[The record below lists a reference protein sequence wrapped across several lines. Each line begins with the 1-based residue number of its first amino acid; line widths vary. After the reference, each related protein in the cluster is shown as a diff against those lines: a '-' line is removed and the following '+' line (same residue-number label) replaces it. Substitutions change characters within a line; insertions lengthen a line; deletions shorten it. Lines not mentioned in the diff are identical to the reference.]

1 MGFGSP
7 RPAFNLAGPINPPG
21 SVASA
26 NRQFPTGQ
34 RLDITETSMDS
45 ICCPVCDWHLEDK
58 KHLICGTGEN
68 AMRSFRLRLILAL
81 VACVT
86 AVSVASTYFEVLAHK
101 HFLRQ
106 DLEQRSRWIGV
117 SLQPYLEQAL
127 AGGSNSALPELLS
140 KSRAE
145 TGVLALAVFDASG
158 NPIASSG
165 SSEAIESFTHAPIE
179 KSFRK
184 GAEVSAFGHGDTTQ
198 WLEQVY
204 PLHNGNE
211 LVGALVVATDAG
223 YIRSQSY
230 DVWRR
235 SFWRIVAL
243 VVLITGVTLLM
254 VRWFLMRPMTRV
266 AERLRRLRIGHGDEP
281 ADDRELSMFTPLAR
295 EVETMAESLVA
306 ARAAAESEARLRV
319 AGESLWTAERLAVH
333 MRERTGSSRIFVVS
347 NREPYMHVRQGRETV
362 CVVPP
367 SGLVTAIEPVLRACD
382 GVWVASGSGNADA
395 ANVDEFDR
403 LRVPP
408 DDPRYTLRRVWL
420 SEEEEKRYYDGFAN
434 EGLWPLCHI
443 AHTRPIFRPGDWEC
457 YRRINERFA
466 AAVLEEMEGSP
477 EPIVFV
483 QDYHFALLPR
493 LLKAAR
499 PDARVAIFWHI
510 PWPNPEAFGICP
522 WQAELLDGLLGAD
535 LIGFHIPLHCN
546 NFLSTVDRVIESRTD
561 REHMT
566 VSRHGHITTVRPYP
580 VSVAFDGSTEAA
592 RAPALDP
599 REEEKQREFARSQL
613 LREFGVRADRLAVGV
628 DRLDYTKGIV
638 ERLLAVEHLIE
649 EHPWWW
655 ERLTMVQVAA
665 PSRTRIPAYD
675 DLHRRV
681 NEEVERINRRFQ
693 TPHWK
698 PIVLIE
704 RHCNHQEVDRWY
716 RAADLCLVT
725 SLHDGMNLVAKEYV
739 AARDDDDGVLVLS
752 KFTGAAVE
760 LGDALLVNPYD
771 TAEVAEAMN
780 RGLNMDREERRL
792 RMQHMRRQV
801 MEHNIYRWAA
811 NVLGAVREIRL
822 ERAGNVQEPVAPVSV
837 GARQRAGQRKFA

>member
-1 MGFGSP
+1 M
-7 RPAFNLAGPINPPG
+7 
-21 SVASA
+21 
-26 NRQFPTGQ
+26 
-34 RLDITETSMDS
+34 
-45 ICCPVCDWHLEDK
+45 H
-58 KHLICGTGEN
+58 
-68 AMRSFRLRLILAL
+68 SFRLRLILAL

-106 DLEQRSRWIGV
+106 DLEQRSTWIGL
-117 SLQPYLEQAL
+117 SLQPVVEQAL
-127 AGGSNSALPELLS
+127 ADGNSEALPAIL
-140 KSRAE
+140 SRARTE
-145 TGVLALAVFDASG
+145 TGVLALTVFDTTGKAT
-158 NPIASSG
+158 ASSG
-165 SSEAIESFTHAPIE
+165 SPEVVESLAQAPIE
-179 KSFRK
+179 KSLRK
-184 GAEVSAFGHGDTTQ
+184 GAEVNVFSGLGNRQ
-198 WLEQVY
+198 WLEEVF

-211 LVGALVVATDAG
+211 PVGTLVVATDSS
-223 YIRSQSY
+223 YIRSQTM

-243 VVLITGVTLLM
+243 VILITGVTFLM
-254 VRWFLMRPMTRV
+254 VRWFLMRPMLRV
-266 AERLRRLRIGHGDEP
+266 AERLRRLRIGDESP
-281 ADDRELSMFTPLAR
+281 DTGSKELNIFTPLAR
-295 EVETMAESLVA
+295 EVETLAESLVA
-306 ARAAAESEARLRV
+306 ARAAAEAEARLRV

-333 MRERTGSSRIFVVS
+333 MRERTGTSRIFVVS

-395 ANVDEFDR
+395 ANVDDFDR

-457 YRRINERFA
+457 YKRINERFA

-477 EPIVFV
+477 DPIVFV
-483 QDYHFALLPR
+483 QDYHFALLPQ
-493 LLKAAR
+493 LVKAAR

-546 NFLSTVDRVIESRTD
+546 NFLSTVDRVFEARTD

-566 VSRHGHITTVRPYP
+566 VSRHGHITGVRPYP
-580 VSVAFDGSTEAA
+580 VSVAFDGSSDSAKA
-592 RAPALDP
+592 VLDP
-599 REEEKQREFARSQL
+599 AEAEKEREFARDQL
-613 LREFGVRADRLAVGV
+613 LREFGVRADHLAVGV
-628 DRLDYTKGIV
+628 DRLDYTKGII
-638 ERLLAVEHLIE
+638 ERLLALEHLIE

-655 ERLTMVQVAA
+655 EKLTMVQIAA

-675 DLHRRV
+675 ELHRRV

-693 TPHWK
+693 TPRWK
-698 PIVLIE
+698 PIILIE
-704 RHCNHQEVDRWY
+704 RQCNHQEVDRWY
-716 RAADLCLVT
+716 RVAELCLVT

-739 AARDDDDGVLVLS
+739 AARDDEDGVLILS
-752 KFTGAAVE
+752 RFTGAAVE
-760 LGDALLVNPYD
+760 LGDALIVNPYD
-771 TAEVAEAMN
+771 IAGVAEAMN

-792 RMQHMRRQV
+792 RMQHMRRHV

-811 NVLGAVREIRL
+811 SVLGALREIRM
-822 ERAGNVQEPVAPVSV
+822 ERSVQEPILPASV
-837 GARQRAGQRKFA
+837 NASQEAARRKLA